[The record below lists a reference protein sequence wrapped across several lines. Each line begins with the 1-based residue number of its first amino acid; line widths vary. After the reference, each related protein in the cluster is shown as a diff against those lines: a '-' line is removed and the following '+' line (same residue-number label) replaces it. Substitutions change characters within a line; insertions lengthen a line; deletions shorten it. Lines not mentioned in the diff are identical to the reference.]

1 MNIGVLQADDISF
14 GLVVE
19 QVYNA
24 QEIVI
29 KNLDG
34 VLKNIKVFS
43 GGTIMGD
50 GEIVLILDVIGLAQN
65 ALMIASEDSQDE
77 LIGSVASSK
86 DEDKSQVMLI
96 VSLSKKH
103 RVAIRLLDVT
113 RLEEEKKYAIETTGK
128 GSVVQYRG
136 EIMPLINIPQ
146 LFNASDE
153 LQEIRDNLKMLVL
166 THEEKIRG

>member
-34 VLKNIKVFS
+34 VLKNIIAFS